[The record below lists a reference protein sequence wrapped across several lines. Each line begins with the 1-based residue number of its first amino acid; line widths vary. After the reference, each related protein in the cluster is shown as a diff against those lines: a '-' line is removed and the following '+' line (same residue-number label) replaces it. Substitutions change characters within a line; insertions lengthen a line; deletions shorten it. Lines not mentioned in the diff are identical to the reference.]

1 VRVFADTSALF
12 SVIIANDER
21 HDEAAALW
29 NRLLDRGDILFTT
42 SYVIVEMYTLLQ
54 SRSGMA
60 AARAFSERVVPYLS
74 VVWMDEALHE
84 RAVVTFLATGERRL
98 SLVDCASFTVCR
110 EFGVDR
116 VFAFDRHFE
125 RMGFRLLDRSLDLG
139 PSSAGQ
145 T

>member
-1 VRVFADTSALF
+1 MRVFADTSALF
-12 SVIIANDER
+12 SVINGNDDQ

-29 NRLLDRGDILFTT
+29 NRLLDNGDVLLTT
-42 SYVIVEMYTLLQ
+42 NCVVLETYTLLQ

-84 RAVVTFLATGERRL
+84 RALATFLAAGERRL

-110 EFGVDR
+110 DLAVDR

-125 RMGFRLLDRSLDLG
+125 REGFS
-139 PSSAGQ
+139 PA
-145 T
+145 